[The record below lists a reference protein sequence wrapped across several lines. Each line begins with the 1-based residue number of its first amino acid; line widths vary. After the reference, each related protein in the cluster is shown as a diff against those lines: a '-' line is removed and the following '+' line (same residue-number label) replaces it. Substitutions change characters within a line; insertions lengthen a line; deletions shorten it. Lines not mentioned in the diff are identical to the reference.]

1 MASSRN
7 GCEGCP
13 EITIISTKQVLQQDI
28 AKNVVTAYD
37 RIQRR
42 GMSACLFG
50 SGGTC
55 CRHCNMGPCQIIDGV
70 DDMIGICGATADTV
84 AARNFGRICA
94 AGTSAHT
101 DHAREMVKGFIATAK
116 GETPHEIKD
125 VRKLH
130 MLAEIFGVETEGRDK
145 NEIALEIGELALADF
160 GKQDDTPLTMT
171 KRAPAKRQE
180 LWKRLNIFPRGVDRE
195 VVEMMHRT
203 HMGVDQEYHN
213 IMLQASRCSLGDGWG
228 SSMLSTELTD
238 IMFGTPVPRR
248 AIVDLGCLK
257 QDQVNITVHG
267 HEPLLAEALCLAA
280 QEEDMLALAKKAGAK
295 GINLAGVCCT
305 GNEILMRRGI
315 PVAAGFV
322 QQEMALATGAVEAM
336 VVDVQCVMQS
346 VSEVAKNFHTDII
359 TTNYRAKMPDST
371 HIQFEEEA
379 PLESAK
385 KILTKAI
392 SNFKKRGDCFIPD
405 ESKVDVVVG
414 FSHETINNMLGGT
427 FRSSYRP
434 LNDNIINGRIR
445 GVGVIVG
452 CDNYKLLD
460 ETHEIIARE
469 LIKND
474 VLVLTTGCAA
484 TALGRAGLVNPEA
497 IKFAGPGLREVC
509 ETVGMPPVLHM
520 GSCVDNSR
528 ILIAATEM
536 VREGGLGDDI
546 SDLPAIGT
554 APLWMSEKAVAIG
567 QYFVASG
574 AQVVFQNLPTTGAKA
589 FNNYLL
595 EGMMETYGAV
605 WNVASEPLE
614 IAKLM
619 IERIDAKR
627 KALGID
633 KQRERV
639 LFDMEMRRDL
649 GGGKAIGD
657 AGCTGASH
665 HEEQS

>member
-7 GCEGCP
+7 ECEGCP
-13 EITIISTKQVLQQDI
+13 EITCISTKEVLQQDI

-37 RIQRR
+37 RIERR

-70 DDMIGICGATADTV
+70 EDMIGICGATADTV

-116 GETPHEIKD
+116 GEGPHEIKD

-130 MLAEIFGVETEGRDK
+130 MLAEIFGVETEDRDK

-160 GKQDDTPLTMT
+160 GKQDDEPLTMT

-280 QEEDMLALAKKAGAK
+280 QEEDMLGLAKKAGAK

-315 PVAAGFV
+315 PVAAGFI

-346 VSEVAKNFHTDII
+346 VAEVAKNFHTDII
-359 TTNYRAKMPDST
+359 TTNYRAKMPDSV
-371 HIQFEEEA
+371 HIQFEEET

-385 KILTKAI
+385 EILKKSIA
-392 SNFKKRGDCFIPD
+392 NYKKRGDCFIP
-405 ESKVDVVVG
+405 EETKVDVVVG
-414 FSHETINNMLGGT
+414 FSHETINTMLGGT

-452 CDNYKLLD
+452 CDNYKLTD
-460 ETHEIIARE
+460 EAHEIIARE

-497 IKFAGPGLREVC
+497 IKHAGPGLREVC

-546 SDLPAIGT
+546 SDL
-554 APLWMSEKAVAIG
+554 
-567 QYFVASG
+567 
-574 AQVVFQNLPTTGAKA
+574 
-589 FNNYLL
+589 
-595 EGMMETYGAV
+595 
-605 WNVASEPLE
+605 
-614 IAKLM
+614 
-619 IERIDAKR
+619 
-627 KALGID
+627 
-633 KQRERV
+633 
-639 LFDMEMRRDL
+639 
-649 GGGKAIGD
+649 
-657 AGCTGASH
+657 
-665 HEEQS
+665 

>member
-7 GCEGCP
+7 ECKSCP
-13 EITIISTKQVLQQDI
+13 EITCVSTKQVLQQDI

-37 RIQRR
+37 RLQNR

-70 DDMIGICGATADTV
+70 DDMLGICGATADTV

-145 NEIALEIGELALADF
+145 NEIALEVGELALADF
-160 GKQDDTPLTMT
+160 GKQTDTPLTMT

-180 LWKRLNIFPRGVDRE
+180 LWKRLGIAPRGVDRE

-213 IMLQASRCSLGDGWG
+213 IMLQASRCSLADGWG

-257 QDQVNITVHG
+257 EDQVNITVHG

-315 PVAAGFV
+315 PVAGGFI
-322 QQEMALATGAVEAM
+322 QQEMVIATGAVEAM

-346 VSEVAKNFHTDII
+346 VAEVAKNFHTDII
-359 TTNYRAKMPDST
+359 TTNYRAKMPDSV
-371 HIQFEEEA
+371 HIQFEEKT

-385 KILTKAI
+385 EILRKSI
-392 SNFKKRGDCFIPD
+392 SNYKKRGKCFIPQ
-405 ESKVDVVVG
+405 EAKVDVVVG
-414 FSHETINNMLGGT
+414 FSHETINTMLGGT

-452 CDNYKLLD
+452 CDNYKLTD
-460 ETHEIIARE
+460 EAHEIIARE

-595 EGMMETYGAV
+595 EGMMDTYGAV
-605 WNVASEPLE
+605 WNVASEPLD

-619 IERIDAKR
+619 IERIDTKR
-627 KALGID
+627 KELGID

-649 GGGKAIGD
+649 GGDKGIGD

-665 HEEQS
+665 HDS

>member
-7 GCEGCP
+7 ECEGCP
-13 EITIISTKQVLQQDI
+13 EITCISTKQVLQQDI

-70 DDMIGICGATADTV
+70 EDMIGICGATADTV
-84 AARNFGRICA
+84 AARNYGRIIA
-94 AGTSAHT
+94 AGTAAHT

-130 MLAEIFGVETEGRDK
+130 MLAEIFGVETEDRDK
-145 NEIALEIGELALADF
+145 NEIALEVGELALAEF
-160 GKQDDTPLTMT
+160 GSQDDSPLTML

-180 LWKRLNIFPRGVDRE
+180 LWKRLGVEPRGVDRE

-213 IMLQASRCSLGDGWG
+213 IMLQGSRCALADGWG

-257 QDQVNITVHG
+257 DDQVNITVHG

-322 QQEMALATGAVEAM
+322 QQEMALATGAIEAM
-336 VVDVQCVMQS
+336 VVDVQCILQS
-346 VSEVAKNFHTDII
+346 VAEVAKNFHTDII
-359 TTNYRAKMPDST
+359 TTNYRAKMPDSV
-371 HIQFEEEA
+371 HIQFEEHDA
-379 PLESAK
+379 LGSAK
-385 KILTKAI
+385 EILKKAI
-392 SNFKKRGDCFIPD
+392 SNYKKRGGCFIP
-405 ESKVDVVVG
+405 EETKLDVVVG
-414 FSHETINNMLGGT
+414 FSHETINTMLGGT

-445 GVGVIVG
+445 GVGAIVG
-452 CDNYKLLD
+452 CDNYKLTD
-460 ETHEIIARE
+460 EAHEIIARE

-474 VLVLTTGCAA
+474 VLVLATGCAA
-484 TALGRAGLVNPEA
+484 TSLGRAGLVNPEA
-497 IKFAGPGLREVC
+497 IKHAGPGLREVC

-536 VREGGLGDDI
+536 VREGGLGEDI

-595 EGMMETYGAV
+595 EGMMDTYGAI

-649 GGGKAIGD
+649 GGGKGIGD
-657 AGCTGASH
+657 VGCTGASPL
-665 HEEQS
+665 E

>member
-7 GCEGCP
+7 ECEGCP
-13 EITIISTKQVLQQDI
+13 EITCISTKEVLQQDI

-70 DDMIGICGATADTV
+70 DDMIGICGATAETV
-84 AARNFGRICA
+84 AARHFARMIA
-94 AGTSAHT
+94 AGSASHT

-130 MLAEIFGVETEGRDK
+130 MLAEVFGVETEDRDK
-145 NEIALEIGELALADF
+145 NEIAIEIGEMALAEF

-180 LWKRLNIFPRGVDRE
+180 LWKRLNVYPRGVDRE
-195 VVEMMHRT
+195 IVEMMHRT

-213 IMLQASRCSLGDGWG
+213 IMLQGSRCAMADGWG

-257 QDQVNITVHG
+257 KDQVNITVHG
-267 HEPLLAEALCLAA
+267 HEPLLAESLCLAA
-280 QEEDMLALAKKAGAK
+280 QDEDMLGLAKKAGAK

-315 PVAAGFV
+315 PVAGGFI
-322 QQEMALATGAVEAM
+322 QQEMVIATGAVEAM

-346 VSEVAKNFHTDII
+346 VAEVAKNFHTDII
-359 TTNYRAKMPDST
+359 TTNYRAKMPDSV
-371 HIQFEEEA
+371 HIQFEEEDA
-379 PLESAK
+379 LGSAK
-385 KILTKAI
+385 DILKKAI
-392 SNFKKRGDCFIPD
+392 SNYKKRGDCFIP
-405 ESKVDVVVG
+405 EERKLDVVVG

-497 IKFAGPGLREVC
+497 IKLAGPGLREVC

-528 ILIAATEM
+528 VLIAATEM

-554 APLWMSEKAVAIG
+554 APLWMSEKAIAIG

-574 AQVVFQNLPTTGAKA
+574 AQVVFQSLPTTGANA
-589 FNNYLL
+589 FNKYLL
-595 EGMMETYGAV
+595 EGMMDTYGAV
-605 WNVASEPLE
+605 WNVAEEPME

-619 IERIDAKR
+619 IERIDSKR
-627 KALGID
+627 AALGID

-649 GGGKAIGD
+649 GGDKSIGD

-665 HEEQS
+665 HES

>member
-7 GCEGCP
+7 ECEGCP
-13 EITIISTKQVLQQDI
+13 EITCISTKEVLQQDI

-70 DDMIGICGATADTV
+70 DDMLGICGATADTV

-130 MLAEIFGVETEGRDK
+130 MLAEIFGVETEDRDK
-145 NEIALEIGELALADF
+145 NEIAVKIGELALADF
-160 GKQDDTPLTMT
+160 GSQTDTPLTMT

-213 IMLQASRCSLGDGWG
+213 IMLQASRCSLADGWG

-248 AIVDLGCLK
+248 AIVDLGCLQK
-257 QDQVNITVHG
+257 DQVNITVHG

-280 QEEDMLALAKKAGAK
+280 QEEDMLGLAKKAGAK

-315 PVAAGFV
+315 PVAGGFI
-322 QQEMALATGAVEAM
+322 QQEMVIATGAVEAM

-346 VSEVAKNFHTDII
+346 VAEVAKNFHTDII
-359 TTNYRAKMPDST
+359 TTNYRAKMPDSV
-371 HIQFEEEA
+371 HIQFEEET

-385 KILTKAI
+385 EILTKAI
-392 SNFKKRGDCFIPD
+392 ANYKKRGDCFIPQ
-405 ESKVDVVVG
+405 ETKVDVVVG
-414 FSHETINNMLGGT
+414 FSHETINTMLGGT

-452 CDNYKLLD
+452 CDNYKLTD
-460 ETHEIIARE
+460 EAHEIIVRE

-497 IKFAGPGLREVC
+497 IKLAGPGLREVC

-595 EGMMETYGAV
+595 EGMMDTYGAV

-619 IERIDAKR
+619 IERIDTKR
-627 KALGID
+627 KELGID

-649 GGGKAIGD
+649 GGDKAIGD

-665 HEEQS
+665 HES